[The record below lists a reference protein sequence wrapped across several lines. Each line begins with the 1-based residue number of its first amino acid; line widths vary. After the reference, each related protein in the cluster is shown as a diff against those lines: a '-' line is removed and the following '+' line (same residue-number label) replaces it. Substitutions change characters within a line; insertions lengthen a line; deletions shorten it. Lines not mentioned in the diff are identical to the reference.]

1 MQALYKIADI
11 VHSALFGMGRLR
23 EEDKKKH
30 FWLSFA
36 LVPAIYPW
44 TSLAFAT
51 VVVLLLGLL
60 KECYDH
66 RFGTGFCWY
75 DMSANGMGVSAG
87 VAFAW
92 SLTQMGHALF

>member
-11 VHSALFGMGRLR
+11 IHSVLFGVGRLR

-36 LVPAIYPW
+36 LVPAIYLL
-44 TSLAFAT
+44 TNLAYAT

-60 KECYDH
+60 KELYDH

-75 DMSANGMGVSAG
+75 DISANGMGVSAG
-87 VAFAW
+87 VAFCW
-92 SLTQMGHALF
+92 SLAQMGHTLF